1 MRMNSKTITI
11 IAIFAAIS
19 IVLSLSPLKFSAP
32 FAPFLKYELWEIAIV
47 TAFLL
52 YGIKVG
58 LAISIVNTIVLLVVF
73 PGDLPTGPIYNLI
86 AVIGT
91 LIGVY
96 IIQRGLSK
104 RFTIGNETILT
115 ALSTVS
121 AIILRV
127 ISMTIVNWIVL
138 RYPPPFGYSIPQSEL
153 PAILS
158 VTALFNVTIVLYTIP
173 IAYIIARAVGIRGKT
188 ELWNQ

>member
-1 MRMNSKTITI
+1 MRINSKTITI
-11 IAIFAAIS
+11 IAVFAAVS

-32 FAPFLKYELWEIAIV
+32 FAPFLYYQLWEIAIV

-58 LAISIVNTIVLLVVF
+58 FAISIVNTVVLLLVF

-86 AVIGT
+86 AVIST
-91 LIGVY
+91 LVGVY
-96 IIQRGLSK
+96 IIQRGLGK
-104 RFTIGNETILT
+104 RFNKGKETILT
-115 ALSTVS
+115 ALSTAS

-127 ISMTIVNWIVL
+127 TNMTIVNWIVL
-138 RYPPPFGYSIPQSEL
+138 RYPPPFGYNIPVSEL
-153 PAILS
+153 PTILS
-158 VTALFNVTIVLYTIP
+158 VTALFNITIVLYTIP

-188 ELWNQ
+188 QI

>member
-32 FAPFLKYELWEIAIV
+32 FAPFLYYQLWEIAIV

-58 LAISIVNTIVLLVVF
+58 FAISIVNTLVLLVVF

-86 AVIGT
+86 AVIST
-91 LIGVY
+91 LLGVY

-104 RFTIGNETILT
+104 RFNKGKETSLT

-138 RYPPPFGYSIPQSEL
+138 RYPPPFGYSIPVSEL

-158 VTALFNVTIVLYTIP
+158 VTALFNITIVLYTIP
-173 IAYIIARAVGIRGKT
+173 IAYIITRAVGIRGKT
-188 ELWNQ
+188 QIWNQ

>member
-1 MRMNSKTITI
+1 MRINSKTITI
-11 IAIFAAIS
+11 IAVFAAVS

-32 FAPFLKYELWEIAIV
+32 FAPFLYYQLWEIAIV

-58 LAISIVNTIVLLVVF
+58 FAISIVNTVVLLLVF

-86 AVIGT
+86 AVIST
-91 LIGVY
+91 LVGVY
-96 IIQRGLSK
+96 IIQRGLGK
-104 RFTIGNETILT
+104 RFNKGKETILT
-115 ALSTVS
+115 ALSTAS

-127 ISMTIVNWIVL
+127 TNMTIVNWIVL
-138 RYPPPFGYSIPQSEL
+138 RYPPPFGYNIPVSEL
-153 PAILS
+153 PTILS
-158 VTALFNVTIVLYTIP
+158 VTALFNITIVLYTIP

-188 ELWNQ
+188 QIWNQ

>member
-1 MRMNSKTITI
+1 MRINSKTITI
-11 IAIFAAIS
+11 IAVFAAVS

-32 FAPFLKYELWEIAIV
+32 FAPFLYYQLWEIAIV

-58 LAISIVNTIVLLVVF
+58 FAISIVNTVVLLLVF

-86 AVIGT
+86 AVIST
-91 LIGVY
+91 LVGVY
-96 IIQRGLSK
+96 IIQRGLGK
-104 RFTIGNETILT
+104 RFNKGKETILT
-115 ALSTVS
+115 ALSTAS

-127 ISMTIVNWIVL
+127 TNMTIVNWIVL
-138 RYPPPFGYSIPQSEL
+138 RYPPPFGYSIPVSEL
-153 PAILS
+153 PTILS
-158 VTALFNVTIVLYTIP
+158 VTALFNITIVLYTIP

-188 ELWNQ
+188 QIWNQ

>member
-1 MRMNSKTITI
+1 MRINSKTITI
-11 IAIFAAIS
+11 IAVFAAVS

-32 FAPFLKYELWEIAIV
+32 FAPFLYYQLWEIAIV

-58 LAISIVNTIVLLVVF
+58 FAISIVNTVVLLLVF

-86 AVIGT
+86 AVIST
-91 LIGVY
+91 LVGVY
-96 IIQRGLSK
+96 IIQRGLGN
-104 RFTIGNETILT
+104 RFNKGKETILT
-115 ALSTVS
+115 ALSTAS

-127 ISMTIVNWIVL
+127 TNMTIVNWIVL
-138 RYPPPFGYSIPQSEL
+138 RYPPPFGYNIPVSEL
-153 PAILS
+153 PTILS
-158 VTALFNVTIVLYTIP
+158 VTALFNITIVLYTIP

-188 ELWNQ
+188 QIWNQ